1 MFFREHHSSNLSF
14 GWSGGGGATIV
25 LEDLGAD
32 APATVTRA
40 EFGMCAWCA
49 FAYQQ
54 YSSRGGSKPR
64 SGQGRSSASQPSRL
78 PGVCLACWATR
89 ALSRL
94 SGLDTFQTPTALLVC
109 LMRLIVVLMRLII
122 VLMRLKYQS
131 NALRS
136 RYFNRIKQ
144 TKGITLG
151 TLTASKQQLIASNK
165 QVKPWRRATPMPVR
179 ETPERVAATSSQ
191 PHAFRSA
198 ACARLRRGET
208 AAHSSDS
215 DGHPMANTKGHE
227 SSIR

>member
-1 MFFREHHSSNLSF
+1 
-14 GWSGGGGATIV
+14 V
-25 LEDLGAD
+25 LG
-32 APATVTRA
+32 
-40 EFGMCAWCA
+40 
-49 FAYQQ
+49 
-54 YSSRGGSKPR
+54 
-64 SGQGRSSASQPSRL
+64 
-78 PGVCLACWATR
+78 TR

-109 LMRLIVVLMRLII
+109 LMRLIVVLMRLIV

-151 TLTASKQQLIASNK
+151 TLTASKQQLIASKQQLIASNK

-198 ACARLRRGET
+198 ACARLRHGET